1 MPRITS
7 VGHIFLKGHILKIME
22 KEFEVRRTGLRSR
35 IYESSVNRAC
45 VVALLDYIWD
55 VL

>member
-22 KEFEVRRTGLRSR
+22 KEFEVRCTGLRPR
-35 IYESSVNRAC
+35 IYESSVICAC
-45 VVALLDYIWD
+45 VVALLYCIWD

>member
-22 KEFEVRRTGLRSR
+22 KESEVRGTGLRSR
-35 IYESSVNRAC
+35 IYESSLNREC
-45 VVALLDYIWD
+45 VVALLDCTWD